1 MGATV
6 ILSRFPVWVGQKTGG
21 ANTTHELTPKRSCVS
36 GDAPPV
42 LLVVDGIAKSLVALD
57 GGLAVGFE
65 TELLAV
71 HPHCPAG
78 PLRSR

>member
-1 MGATV
+1 VQLLAFDGQVAYLGQLHLVAGA
-6 ILSRFPVWVGQKTGG
+6 S
-21 ANTTHELTPKRSCVS
+21 AYELAAATF
-36 GDAPPV
+36 GDDAPPV

-65 TELLAV
+65 TELLTV

-78 PLRSR
+78 PLRKR